1 MVAMRE
7 DAQTLNISQAT
18 RYNHRSSAASFKSHH
33 SATGSRKNLG
43 YGKTSHSL
51 LSYRAPNARP
61 EGTTDMPEG

>member
-33 SATGSRKNLG
+33 SATGSRKKLG
-43 YGKTSHSL
+43 NEKTSHSL
-51 LSYRAPNARP
+51 LSYRAPNAKA